1 MRTTITVEDDLFEKA
16 SLAASEKNAS
26 SLVATALELL
36 VATESKKRLLKLSAK
51 APGFTIPGR
60 DSRINDLSSD
70 LSKVASPET
79 SYDA

>member
-1 MRTTITVEDDLFEKA
+1 MRTTITVEDDLFEQA

-26 SLVATALELL
+26 SLVTKALELL
-36 VATESKKRLLKLSAK
+36 VATESKKRLLKLSGK

-60 DSRINDLSSD
+60 NSRTNDLSR
-70 LSKVASPET
+70 VASPET